1 MKVAIIGATG
11 RLGKELV
18 KVFGTNSIPVTHQML
33 DITNPTSVES
43 VLMNLNPTIVIN
55 AAVYHPTDLCEL
67 YPVRAFFVNAV
78 ALKYLADVCNRL
90 DATLV
95 FVSTDYVFDGEK
107 GAPYLEN
114 DHPNPIN
121 IYGLSKFMGERIVCR
136 YAGRYYIIRTSA
148 IFGGE
153 GKHKTLVDK
162 VVTQLRDKGY
172 VRMARDVVISPT
184 YVNDVANMIKDIVS
198 NMEPGIFHCAN
209 SGYVSCYEFAKHLME
224 VLDIKGEVVPVE
236 LTELNLIARRPKF
249 SALGSNKIRM
259 PDWRDA
265 IHRWVNSIY
274 LDEPCRK
281 ISHPL

>member
-18 KVFGTNSIPVTHQML
+18 NVFGTNSIPVTHEML

-43 VLMNLNPTIVIN
+43 VLMKLNPTIVIN

-67 YPVRAFFVNAV
+67 HPDRAFLVNTV

-95 FVSTDYVFDGEK
+95 FVSTDYVFNGEK
-107 GAPYLEN
+107 GAPYLE
-114 DHPNPIN
+114 DDRPNPIN
-121 IYGLSKFMGERIVCR
+121 IYGLSKFMGERIVCQ

-162 VVTQLRDKGY
+162 IVTQLRDKGCI
-172 VRMARDVVISPT
+172 RMARDVVISPT
-184 YVNDVANMIKDIVS
+184 YVKDVANMVKDIVS
-198 NMEPGIFHCAN
+198 NMEPGLFHCAN
-209 SGYVSCYEFAKHLME
+209 SGYVSCYEFTKHLME
-224 VLDIKGEVVPVE
+224 VLNIKGEVVPVE
-236 LTELNLIARRPKF
+236 LAELNLIARRPKF

-265 IHRWVNSIY
+265 IHRWVNSTY
-274 LDEPCRK
+274 SEESCRK